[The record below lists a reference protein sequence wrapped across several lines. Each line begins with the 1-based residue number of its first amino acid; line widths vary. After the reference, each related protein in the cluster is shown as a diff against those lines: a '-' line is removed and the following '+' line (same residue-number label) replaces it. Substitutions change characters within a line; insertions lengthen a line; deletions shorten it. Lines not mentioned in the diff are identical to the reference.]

1 MRLAN
6 AAPIGLSCFI
16 LLPLKPNPFRSDY
29 CYYLD
34 QVDYFG
40 LVDQAAH
47 EESRT

>member
-6 AAPIGLSCFI
+6 AARIGLSCFI
-16 LLPLKPNPFRSDY
+16 LSPLKPNPFRSDY
-29 CYYLD
+29 CLYIA
-34 QVDYFG
+34 QVDKFV